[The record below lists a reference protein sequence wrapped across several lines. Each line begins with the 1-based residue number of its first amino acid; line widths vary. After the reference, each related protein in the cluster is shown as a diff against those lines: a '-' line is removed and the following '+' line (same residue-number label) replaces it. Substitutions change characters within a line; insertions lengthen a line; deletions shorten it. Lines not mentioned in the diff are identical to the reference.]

1 MLSQIARCAR
11 FEGALERLD
20 CFDRIARAHQ
30 VDGPQPRPG
39 DGLDVGAWKV
49 SEKINPLDDTRTI
62 NLILEASSGQTS
74 MGRTPTL
81 VLRCQSGEVNVYV
94 VWADYLGSEAVVTW
108 RVGGTAAQSRQWS
121 LSTDSM
127 ATFYPGDARR
137 FTVDELLPATQFV
150 AQVTPY
156 NESPVTAVFDLLR
169 TQHCH

>member
-1 MLSQIARCAR
+1 MTKSWIAAALTITATLAGPLPAASQEDVLSQIARCAR

-62 NLILEASSGQTS
+62 NLLLEASSGQTS

-94 VWADYLGSEAVVTW
+94 V
-108 RVGGTAAQSRQWS
+108 
-121 LSTDSM
+121 
-127 ATFYPGDARR
+127 
-137 FTVDELLPATQFV
+137 
-150 AQVTPY
+150 
-156 NESPVTAVFDLLR
+156 
-169 TQHCH
+169 